1 MKRNNKR
8 KNQSRA
14 FCEMRYKFNEARR
27 MKALEAI
34 QENMNFV
41 DCYDAEGNYLGV
53 ANEAISTSGNGT
65 MPDKGFIT
73 AYQTRKHEWL
83 EEFNKHHGTTS
94 EFCKEHGVKGLK
106 RKKPWYILLKRDL
119 VPIESSRKVK
129 RLNHTELMEGYVQHK
144 LQKWER
150 KHPCPVKT
158 DDLFYSQQFPVW
170 EAEKNAAEER
180 IRDLVVAK
188 YDKLSLVGRFEASN
202 ELYKEREIAQIKD
215 NGETAKHGGVNNLP
229 EDSKVM
235 KKARSVTNKTKAKT
249 KTLICTNLKD
259 HRKKTGRILLP
270 CVSKMRMAA

>member
-1 MKRNNKR
+1 MNTQNN
-8 KNQSRA
+8 Q
-14 FCEMRYKFNEARR
+14 Y
-27 MKALEAI
+27 LD
-34 QENMNFV
+34 
-41 DCYDAEGNYLGV
+41 DCVEDYRDIKEKWL
-53 ANEAISTSGNGT
+53 
-65 MPDKGFIT
+65 KGF
-73 AYQTRKHEWL
+73 
-83 EEFNKHHGTTS
+83 NKSHGTTS
-94 EFCKEHGVKGLK
+94 MFCKEHGIHGLS
-106 RKKPWYILLKRDL
+106 RKKPWFILLKRDS
-119 VPIESSRKVK
+119 IKFESRKKVTK
-129 RLNHTELMEGYVQHK
+129 LNRIELMEGYVQHK

-150 KHPCPVKT
+150 KHPCPVQK
-158 DDLFYSQQFPVW
+158 DDLFYSQQFPIW
-170 EAEKNAAEER
+170 ETERVAAEER

-270 CVSKMRMAA
+270 NANKMRIAA